1 MNLTPPDTEF
11 EPGPEKMTAFERGWI
26 TGWLSSRGVEEPT
39 FDQLREALLALLSF
53 QKKHVTSERKQ

>member
-1 MNLTPPDTEF
+1 MNPTHLDTEF

-26 TGWLSSRGVEEPT
+26 TGWLSARSIEEPT

-53 QKKHVTSERKQ
+53 QKKDVTSARAQ